1 MDLKQMLLDDF
12 GKNLPI
18 AGGLGQSVEDPI
30 RLTTSDPTQ
39 AGLAQLEI
47 ARCIY
52 GINGWYW
59 RVTESAAEPSST
71 GPVEKFSSEVKYV
84 EADEIVTE
92 KRNFYFDISAVDIPK
107 GQQLPDVR
115 VPLPRMEGLGLPWQL
130 GWFHFD
136 GLIDNEID
144 HPGLGLSVAYSAP
157 QAKMTIHVYD
167 KGMGEQIKGDPDGAA
182 KVEYLQAISDF
193 ESMNPTAQP
202 IREHEDSGV
211 RLKIYDSGEL
221 LSAVLV
227 APFQNVFFKLRLT
240 LEASNE
246 PFMVECAWFTIT
258 SFAAMLGKSDDSH

>member
-18 AGGLGQSVEDPI
+18 AGGLGQSVDEPI
-30 RLTTSDPTQ
+30 QIMTSDPVQ

-52 GINGWYW
+52 GINRWYW
-59 RVTESAAEPSST
+59 RATESMAVPSST
-71 GPVEKFSSEVKYV
+71 GPLEKFSSEVKYV
-84 EADEIVTE
+84 EGDKIVTE

-107 GQQLPDVR
+107 GQQLSNVS
-115 VPLPRMEGLGLPWQL
+115 VPLPRMAGLGLPWQL

-144 HPGLGLSVAYSAP
+144 HPGLGSSVAYSAP
-157 QAKMTIHVYD
+157 QAKMTIYVYD
-167 KGMGEQIKGDPDGAA
+167 KGMGEQIEVDPDAAA
-182 KVEYLQAISDF
+182 KIEYLQALSDF

-202 IREHEDSGV
+202 IREHEDGGV
-211 RLKIYDSGEL
+211 RLKIYDSGEV

-227 APFQNVFFKLRLT
+227 APFQNIFFKLRLT

-258 SFAAMLGKSDDSH
+258 SFAAMLGKSDESR

>member
-12 GKNLPI
+12 GKSLPI
-18 AGGLGQSVEDPI
+18 AGGLGQSVDEPI
-30 RLTTSDPTQ
+30 RITTSDPVE

-59 RVTESAAEPSST
+59 RATESTTVPSST
-71 GPVEKFSSEVKYV
+71 GALEKFSSEVKYV
-84 EADEIVTE
+84 EGDKIITE
-92 KRNFYFDISAVDIPK
+92 KRNFYFDISGVDISP
-107 GQQLPDVR
+107 GQQLPDVH
-115 VPLPRMEGLGLPWQL
+115 VPIPRTAGLELPWQL

-157 QAKMTIHVYD
+157 EAKMTIYVYD
-167 KGMGEQIKGDPDGAA
+167 KGMGEQIKFQPGAA
-182 KVEYLQAISDF
+182 AKLEYLQALSDF
-193 ESMNPTAQP
+193 ESMNPAAKQ
-202 IREHEDSGV
+202 IREHEDGDV
-211 RLKIYDSGEL
+211 RLKIYDSGEV

-227 APFQNVFFKLRLT
+227 APFQNQFFKLRLT
-240 LEASNE
+240 LEAIDE

-258 SFAAMLGKSDDSH
+258 SFAAMLGKSDESH